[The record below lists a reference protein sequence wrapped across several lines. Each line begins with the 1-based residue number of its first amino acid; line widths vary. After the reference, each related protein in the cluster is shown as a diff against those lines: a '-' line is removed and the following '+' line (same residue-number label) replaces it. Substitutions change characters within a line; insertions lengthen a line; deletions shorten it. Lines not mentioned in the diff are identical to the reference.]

1 MGEPATADRR
11 GRPARSVPVVHI
23 WRYVDAPLALAVL
36 GTALVVLGAVGA
48 LAWRR
53 GADAGVVIARVLL
66 AAGIGAMLVLGL
78 TGGSDARAGVNL
90 VPLRGIVGQAH
101 NPDPGLLVVNL
112 VGNVLAF
119 APAGALAVPALR
131 RGLLAGTVAGTAVSV
146 VIEVVQLG
154 LGRVFDVDDLLLNA
168 LGSALGA
175 WCAVTVRAA
184 RARRRTRAGVPDA
197 GPGRERVLPAR
208 P

>member
-1 MGEPATADRR
+1 MGKPASADRH
-11 GRPARSVPVVHI
+11 GRAARSVAAVHI
-23 WRYVDAPLALAVL
+23 WAYVDAPLALAVL
-36 GTALVVLGAVGA
+36 GTALVVLGGA
-48 LAWRR
+48 GVVAWRR
-53 GADAGVVIARVLL
+53 GADGGVVAARVLL
-66 AAGIGAMLVLGL
+66 AAGTGAMLVLGL

-112 VGNVLAF
+112 LGNVLAF

-131 RGLLAGTVAGTAVSV
+131 RGLLGGTLAGTAVSV

-168 LGSALGA
+168 LGAALGA
-175 WCAVTVRAA
+175 WCAVGVRAA
-184 RARRRTRAGVPDA
+184 RARRRAAADGPDA

>member
-1 MGEPATADRR
+1 VRNLRRPAGRR
-11 GRPARSVPVVHI
+11 RFARSVASVHI
-23 WRYVDAPLALAVL
+23 WGYVDAPLALAVL
-36 GTALVVLGAVGA
+36 GTALVVLGGAGAV
-48 LAWRR
+48 AWRR
-53 GADAGVVIARVLL
+53 GADGGVVVARVLL
-66 AAGIGAMLVLGL
+66 AAGVGAMLVLGL

-101 NPDPGLLVVNL
+101 NPDLGLLVVNL
-112 VGNVLAF
+112 AGNVLAF

-131 RGLLAGTVAGTAVSV
+131 RGLVGGAVAGTAVSV

-175 WCAVTVRAA
+175 AFAVRVRE
-184 RARRRTRAGVPDA
+184 RRRRRRAQGGPDA
-197 GPGRERVLPAR
+197 GPGREHVLPAR